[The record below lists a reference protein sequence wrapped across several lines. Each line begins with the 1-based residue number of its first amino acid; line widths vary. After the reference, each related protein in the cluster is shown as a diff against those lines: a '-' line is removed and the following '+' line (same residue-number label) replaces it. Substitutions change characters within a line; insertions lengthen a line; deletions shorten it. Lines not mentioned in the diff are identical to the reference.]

1 MFNLGTSAAWQ
12 TLISALVRFDAWDAT
27 GGCALSYWLIGLLIW
42 IAPAL
47 LLGCALLWVRFKTS
61 PAANATS
68 DNAQPVNAANDAE
81 QALPQFAV
89 MVAAE

>member
-1 MFNLGTSAAWQ
+1 M
-12 TLISALVRFDAWDAT
+12 
-27 GGCALSYWLIGLLIW
+27 SYWLMALLIW

-61 PAANATS
+61 PAANVTS
-68 DNAQPVNAANDAE
+68 DNAQPVKAANDAGD
-81 QALPQFAV
+81 ARPQFAV

>member
-1 MFNLGTSAAWQ
+1 
-12 TLISALVRFDAWDAT
+12 V
-27 GGCALSYWLIGLLIW
+27 SYWLVALLIW

-61 PAANATS
+61 PAADAAS
-68 DNAQPVNAANDAE
+68 HSVESVNVPSGVEEAR
-81 QALPQFAV
+81 PQFAV